1 MATPNIKAITEGKVA
16 GKIAYDVID
25 RKPKILL
32 DDPEAQPV
40 GEIRGHIEF
49 KNVTFRYPTRTEQKV
64 LDDFTATFE
73 EGKTTAIVGASGSGK
88 STIIQLIER
97 FYDPENGE
105 ITVDGED
112 IKSFHLRGL
121 RRKIGYVGQEP
132 VLFNQSIKENLLYGN
147 PEATD
152 EEVIQALKS
161 ANAWNFINEKMGEN
175 GIYTNVGNAGG

>member
-147 PEATD
+147 PEAND